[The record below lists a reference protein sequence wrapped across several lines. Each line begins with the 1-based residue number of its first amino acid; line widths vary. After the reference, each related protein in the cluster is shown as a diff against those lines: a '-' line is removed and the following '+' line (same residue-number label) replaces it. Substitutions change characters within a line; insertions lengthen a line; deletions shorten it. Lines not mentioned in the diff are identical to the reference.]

1 MWLLALPSASFAALC
16 LCGAWRANRKE
27 THMTYGDLLRWSE
40 QAQTICGDCG
50 QEYTDG
56 PCPLAGR
63 PHSRADLVRVIR

>member
-1 MWLLALPSASFAALC
+1 
-16 LCGAWRANRKE
+16 
-27 THMTYGDLLRWSE
+27 MTYGDLLHWSE